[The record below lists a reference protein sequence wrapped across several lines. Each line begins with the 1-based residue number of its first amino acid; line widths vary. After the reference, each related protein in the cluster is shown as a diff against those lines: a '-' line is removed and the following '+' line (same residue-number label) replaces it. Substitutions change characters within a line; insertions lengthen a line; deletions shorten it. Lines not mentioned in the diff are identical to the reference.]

1 MGGTHITVWTMVGLI
16 LSGEKEKKTREREI
30 YFRIGERERES
41 CLVHLEIVLEG
52 TWRRH
57 KTLLLDF

>member
-1 MGGTHITVWTMVGLI
+1 MVGLI